1 MKVAIYG
8 KYYLNS
14 TEPIINDIF
23 MFFNNNGVEM
33 IIEAA
38 FLKIL
43 HEKKIIQKEYKTFTS
58 HKELDSSFDMLISIG
73 GDGSILRAADLVR
86 NSGVP
91 ILGINAGR
99 LGFLATV
106 QKENIAEFMQ
116 FIINKKYT
124 ISKRTLLSL
133 SCTPSNTAV
142 EEINFAM
149 NEISV
154 SRKDTTSM
162 ITIETYLN
170 KEFLNS
176 YWADGL
182 IIATPTGS
190 TGYSMSCGGP
200 ILTPD
205 VKGLVI
211 TPIAPHNLNARP
223 LVIPDETEIRLKVS
237 GREKNY
243 LVSLDSRI
251 TSVKNETI
259 LIIKKTPFQINMVE
273 INRGDNYYICIQFLF
288 KNVQTFPSFIFST
301 YYGNERTNSRVWHI
315 SWRK

>member
-14 TEPIINDIF
+14 TEPIIKDIF
-23 MFFNNNGVEM
+23 VFFNTNGVEL
-33 IIEAA
+33 IIEFE

-43 HEKKIIQKEYKTFTS
+43 HEKNIIQKQYKTFSS
-58 HKELDSSFDMLISIG
+58 HAELDSSFDMLISIG
-73 GDGSILRAADLVR
+73 GDGTILRAAALVR

-106 QKENIAEFMQ
+106 QKENISEFMQ
-116 FIINKKYT
+116 FIIEKKYT
-124 ISKRTLLSL
+124 LSKRTLLSL
-133 SCTPSNTAV
+133 SCSPTNDAV
-142 EEINFAM
+142 ENLNFAL

-170 KEFLNS
+170 NEFLNS

-205 VKGLVI
+205 VKSFVV

-223 LVIPDETEIRLKVS
+223 LVIPDDTEIRLKVS
-237 GREKNY
+237 GREENY

-251 TSVKNETI
+251 TSVQNETI
-259 LIIKKTPFQINMVE
+259 LTIKKTAFQINMVE
-273 INRGDNYYICIQFLF
+273 IPEETFLKTLRNKLF
-288 KNVQTFPSFIFST
+288 WGEDRRN
-301 YYGNERTNSRVWHI
+301 
-315 SWRK
+315 

>member
-8 KYYLNS
+8 KHYLNS

-23 MFFNNNGVEM
+23 VFFNINGVEM

-73 GDGSILRAADLVR
+73 GDGTILRAAALVR

-124 ISKRTLLSL
+124 ISNRTLLSL

-273 INRGDNYYICIQFLF
+273 IPEETFL
-288 KNVQTFPSFIFST
+288 KTL
-301 YYGNERTNSRVWHI
+301 RTKLFWGEDRRN
-315 SWRK
+315 

>member
-8 KYYLNS
+8 QYYQNS
-14 TEPIINDIF
+14 TEPIIKDIF
-23 MFFNNNGVEM
+23 VFFYKNNVEIVIESNFLDILNEKN
-33 IIEAA
+33 IIE
-38 FLKIL
+38 K
-43 HEKKIIQKEYKTFTS
+43 KEYKTFSS
-58 HKELDSSFDMLISIG
+58 HLELNESFDMLISIG
-73 GDGSILRAADLVR
+73 GDGTILRAATLIRD
-86 NSGVP
+86 SGVP

-106 QKENIAEFMQ
+106 QKDNIAKFMQ
-116 FIINKKYT
+116 VVIDKKYT

-133 SCTPSNTAV
+133 WCSNDN
-142 EEINFAM
+142 EEIEDINFAM
-149 NEISV
+149 NEICV

-170 KEFLNS
+170 DEYLNS

-182 IIATPTGS
+182 IISTPTGS

-205 VKGLVI
+205 VKSLVI

-237 GREKNY
+237 GREEHY

-251 TSVKNETI
+251 ISIKNDTI
-259 LIIKKTPFQINMVE
+259 LNIKKTPFQINMVGIPE
-273 INRGDNYYICIQFLF
+273 ETFLKKLRNKLF
-288 KNVQTFPSFIFST
+288 WGEDRRN
-301 YYGNERTNSRVWHI
+301 
-315 SWRK
+315 

>member
-8 KYYLNS
+8 QYYLNS
-14 TEPIINDIF
+14 TEPIIKDIF
-23 MFFNNNGVEM
+23 VFFNSNNVEM
-33 IIEAA
+33 IIESN

-43 HEKKIIQKEYKTFTS
+43 YEKEIIRKEYKTFES
-58 HKELDSSFDMLISIG
+58 HTELDKSFDMLISIG
-73 GDGSILRAADLVR
+73 GDGTILRAATLVR
-86 NSGVP
+86 DSGVP

-106 QKENIAEFMQ
+106 QKENIAAFMQ
-116 FIINKKYT
+116 FVIDKKYT

-133 SCTPSNTAV
+133 SCSPENESIQ
-142 EEINFAM
+142 EINFAM

-162 ITIETYLN
+162 ITVDTYLN
-170 KEFLNS
+170 NEFLNS

-190 TGYSMSCGGP
+190 TGYSLSCGGP

-205 VKGLVI
+205 VKSLVI

-223 LVIPDETEIRLKVS
+223 LVVPDETEIRLKVS
-237 GREKNY
+237 GREDQY

-251 TSVKNETI
+251 ASVKNESI
-259 LIIKKTPFQINMVE
+259 LTIKKTPFQINMVE
-273 INRGDNYYICIQFLF
+273 IPEETFL
-288 KNVQTFPSFIFST
+288 KTL
-301 YYGNERTNSRVWHI
+301 RTKLLWGEDKRN
-315 SWRK
+315 